1 MGHLAGNCQMSPEP
15 SSVTPASHT
24 KQCEQQQKTHGRGVE
39 EGRSPALQMSREC
52 VECLLSWHP
61 KTNLETR
68 SLQLET
74 PHGGHE
80 TGTVIRLVSK

>member
-1 MGHLAGNCQMSPEP
+1 MGHMAGNCQMSPEP
-15 SSVTPASHT
+15 SLVTPASHT

-39 EGRSPALQMSREC
+39 EGRSPELQMSREC